1 MKKLLLIALLIVGC
15 ATKTTE
21 TTTTIT
27 LNTDEIKTECK
38 IECKTFIISSN
49 EWCDCMHQ
57 CSSNRLKIVPF
68 INRIYVEECST
79 DSTKS
84 NILDNIEIEF

>member
-15 ATKTTE
+15 ATKSTE

-27 LNTDEIKTECK
+27 LNTGEIKKECE
-38 IECKTFIISSN
+38 IECKKFAISSN
-49 EWCDCMHQ
+49 KWCDCMHQ

-68 INRIYVEECST
+68 INRIYVEECWS
-79 DSTKS
+79 DSTTS
-84 NILDNIEIEF
+84 N